1 MRKLYKKSLP
11 DKTVTEMPKNSLRH
25 LKKWMAATAAA
36 TMMLPGT
43 MAVPAVETTQSDL
56 PQEELTVHFID
67 VGQGLAIMAKA
78 GDDVLVYDGGNSD
91 AASYFVSYL
100 QQEGVEDIDYM
111 IASHYDA
118 DHLNGLVGALHAF
131 DTETIIAPDYE
142 HNSKIYTSFYNTL
155 SEEGKEVT
163 YPEVGEEYTFGEG
176 SFTIL
181 GPTQIQDDSN
191 NNSVVIRLDYGET
204 SFLFAGDAEAKE
216 EKDIIAANE
225 ELDCDV
231 LSVGHHGSAS
241 STSWDF
247 LEAVLPEYAVISCGV
262 NNSYG
267 HPDPDTVEKLESI
280 ETQIFRTDLQGNI
293 IAKSDGETIT
303 WNNAPSNG
311 EVLYAADFVS
321 VREEP
326 NDTSNT
332 VGELGPG
339 NQIQVLNRD
348 DDGWATII
356 FNGATTY
363 IPTSYLRDTD
373 PQTQT
378 QAVTQAQ
385 ETQAQAVTQAQET
398 QAQQAP
404 STQPQTEAPQQPP
417 QTEAPTQPVG
427 NMVWLSATGSKYH
440 SRNNCGNMNPAN
452 AYQVTESDAINQG
465 YGKCK
470 KCW

>member
-1 MRKLYKKSLP
+1 MKHMLEKPLPEKL
-11 DKTVTEMPKNSLRH
+11 TGQ
-25 LKKWMAATAAA
+25 LKKLMAATAAA
-36 TMMLPGT
+36 TMLLPGAI
-43 MAVPAVETTQSDL
+43 AVPAAENTQSNL

-78 GDDVLVYDGGNSD
+78 GYDVLVYDGGNSD

-131 DTETIIAPDYE
+131 DTETIIAPD
-142 HNSKIYTSFYNTL
+142 NSKLYTSFYNTL
-155 SEEGKEVT
+155 SSQNKEVT
-163 YPEVGEEYTFGEG
+163 YPEVGQEYEFGEG
-176 SFTIL
+176 SFTVL
-181 GPTQIQDDSN
+181 GPTQIRDDSN
-191 NNSVVIRLDYGET
+191 NNSVVVRLDYGDT
-204 SFLFAGDAEAKE
+204 SFLFTGDAESKE

-225 ELDCDV
+225 DLYCDV

-267 HPDPDTVEKLESI
+267 HPDPDTIEKLESI
-280 ETQIFRTDLQGNI
+280 EAQIFRTDLQGNI
-293 IAKSDGETIT
+293 IAISDGETIT
-303 WNNAPSNG
+303 WNNVPSNG

-321 VREEP
+321 VKEEP
-326 NDTSNT
+326 NDTSST

-348 DDGWATII
+348 DDGWATIV

-363 IPTSYLRDTD
+363 IPSSYLSDSD
-373 PQTQT
+373 PQTMTQAAQT
-378 QAVTQAQ
+378 QTA
-385 ETQAQAVTQAQET
+385 AQA
-398 QAQQAP
+398 
-404 STQPQTEAPQQPP
+404 TQPQTTAPTQDM
-417 QTEAPTQPVG
+417 QTQAPTQPIG

-452 AYQVTESDAINQG
+452 ARQVTESDAVSQG
-465 YGKCK
+465 HEKCK

>member
-1 MRKLYKKSLP
+1 MKKKTQKVLSGYNPLWQFKKLLA
-11 DKTVTEMPKNSLRH
+11 V
-25 LKKWMAATAAA
+25 TAAVA
-36 TMMLPGT
+36 TMLPVA
-43 MAVPAVETTQSDL
+43 MAVPAAESTQSETLD
-56 PQEELTVHFID
+56 PLTVHFID
-67 VGQGLAIMAKA
+67 VGQGLAILAQA

-100 QQEGVEDIDYM
+100 QQEGVTDIDYM

-131 DTETIIAPDYE
+131 DTDTIIAPDYE
-142 HNSKIYTSFYNTL
+142 HNSKLYTSFYNTV
-155 SEEGKEVT
+155 SEQGKEVT
-163 YPEVGEEYTFGEG
+163 YPEVGDAYEFGEG

-181 GPTQIQDDSN
+181 GPTEIRDDSN
-191 NNSVVIRLDYGET
+191 NNSVVVRLDYGDT
-204 SFLFAGDAEAKE
+204 SFLFTGDAEAKE

-225 ELDCDV
+225 DLDCDV

-247 LEAVLPEYAVISCGV
+247 LEQVLPEYAVISCGV

-267 HPDPDTVEKLESI
+267 HPDPDTIEKLDSVEA
-280 ETQIFRTDLQGNI
+280 QIFRTDLQGNI
-293 IAKSDGETIT
+293 IAISDGETIS
-303 WNNAPSNG
+303 WNTEPSNG

-321 VREEP
+321 VKEEP
-326 NDTSNT
+326 NDTSST

-348 DDGWATII
+348 DNGWATIV

-363 IPTSYLRDTD
+363 IPSSYLSDID
-373 PQTQT
+373 PQKMTQAAPTQT
-378 QAVTQAQ
+378 AAS
-385 ETQAQAVTQAQET
+385 AA
-398 QAQQAP
+398 
-404 STQPQTEAPQQPP
+404 QPQTTVPTQDM
-417 QTEAPTQPVG
+417 QTQAPTQPVG

-452 AYQVTESDAINQG
+452 ARQVTESDAVSQG
-465 YGKCK
+465 YEKCK

>member
-1 MRKLYKKSLP
+1 MKKLYKNTLP
-11 DKTVTEMPKNSLRH
+11 DKTLSGISEMPKNPLRQV
-25 LKKWMAATAAA
+25 KKWMAATATVA
-36 TMMLPGT
+36 MMLPGA
-43 MAVPAVETTQSDL
+43 MAVPAAESTQSDL

-100 QQEGVEDIDYM
+100 QQEGVEDIDYI

-142 HNSKIYTSFYNTL
+142 HNSKIYTSFYDTI
-155 SEEGKEVT
+155 SAEGKEVT
-163 YPEVGEEYTFGEG
+163 YPEVGEEYAFGEG

-181 GPTQIQDDSN
+181 GPTQIRDDSN
-191 NNSVVIRLDYGET
+191 NNSVVIRLDYGDT
-204 SFLFAGDAEAKE
+204 SFLFTGDAESKE

-225 ELDCDV
+225 DLDCDV

-267 HPDPDTVEKLESI
+267 HPDPDTVEKLESV
-280 ETQIFRTDLQGNI
+280 EAQIFRTDLQGNI
-293 IAKSDGETIT
+293 IAVSDGETIT

-321 VREEP
+321 VKEEP

-348 DDGWATII
+348 DDGWATIV

-363 IPTSYLRDTD
+363 IPSSYLSDVD
-373 PQTQT
+373 PQTMT
-378 QAVTQAQ
+378 QAAPTQTTA
-385 ETQAQAVTQAQET
+385 QAQA
-398 QAQQAP
+398 
-404 STQPQTEAPQQPP
+404 TQPQTEAPTQPP

-427 NMVWLSATGSKYH
+427 RMVWLSATGSKYH
-440 SRNNCGNMNPAN
+440 SRNNCGNMNPSKAR
-452 AYQVTESDAINQG
+452 QVTESDAISQG
-465 YGKCK
+465 YEKCK
-470 KCW
+470 NCW

>member
-1 MRKLYKKSLP
+1 MKHMLEKPLPEKL
-11 DKTVTEMPKNSLRH
+11 TGQ
-25 LKKWMAATAAA
+25 LKKWMAAIAAA

-43 MAVPAVETTQSDL
+43 MAVPAAENTQSNL

-100 QQEGVEDIDYM
+100 KDEGVEDIDYM

-131 DTETIIAPDYE
+131 DTETIIAPDYK
-142 HNSKIYTSFYNTL
+142 HNSKLYTSFYNTL
-155 SEEGKEVT
+155 SSQNKEVT
-163 YPEVGEEYTFGEG
+163 YPEVGQEYEFGEG
-176 SFTIL
+176 SFTVL
-181 GPTQIQDDSN
+181 GPTQIRDDSN
-191 NNSVVIRLDYGET
+191 NNSVVVCLDYGDT
-204 SFLFAGDAEAKE
+204 SFLFTGDAESKE

-225 ELDCDV
+225 DLYCDV

-267 HPDPDTVEKLESI
+267 HPDPDTIEKLESI
-280 ETQIFRTDLQGNI
+280 EAQIFRTDLQGNI
-293 IAKSDGETIT
+293 IAISDGETIT
-303 WNNAPSNG
+303 WNNVPSNG

-321 VREEP
+321 VKEEP
-326 NDTSNT
+326 NDTSST

-339 NQIQVLNRD
+339 NQIQVLNRND
-348 DDGWATII
+348 NDWATIV

-363 IPTSYLRDTD
+363 IQSSYLSDID
-373 PQTQT
+373 PQTMT
-378 QAVTQAQ
+378 QA
-385 ETQAQAVTQAQET
+385 
-398 QAQQAP
+398 
-404 STQPQTEAPQQPP
+404 
-417 QTEAPTQPVG
+417 APTQPVG

-452 AYQVTESDAINQG
+452 ARQVTESDAVSQG
-465 YGKCK
+465 YEKCK

>member
-1 MRKLYKKSLP
+1 MKKRYKKSLP
-11 DKTVTEMPKNSLRH
+11 DKTVHEMPKNPLRY
-25 LKKWMAATAAA
+25 LKKWMAVTATSAMVLSGAAV
-36 TMMLPGT
+36 
-43 MAVPAVETTQSDL
+43 VPAAENTQSDL

-67 VGQGLAIMAKA
+67 VGQGLAIMAQA

-142 HNSKIYTSFYNTL
+142 HNSKIYTSFYDTI
-155 SEEGKEVT
+155 SAEGKEVT

-181 GPTQIQDDSN
+181 GPTQIRDDSN
-191 NNSVVIRLDYGET
+191 NNSVVIRLNYGDT
-204 SFLFAGDAEAKE
+204 SFLFTGDAESKE

-225 ELDCDV
+225 DLDCDV

-247 LEAVLPEYAVISCGV
+247 LEAILPEYAVISCGV

-280 ETQIFRTDLQGNI
+280 EAQIFRTDLQGNI
-293 IAKSDGETIT
+293 IAVSDGETIT

-311 EVLYAADFVS
+311 EVLYAANFVS
-321 VREEP
+321 VKEEP
-326 NDTSNT
+326 NDTSST

-348 DDGWATII
+348 DAGWATIV

-363 IPTSYLRDTD
+363 IPSSYLSDVD
-373 PQTQT
+373 PQTMT
-378 QAVTQAQ
+378 QAAPTQTDAQAQ
-385 ETQAQAVTQAQET
+385 T
-398 QAQQAP
+398 P
-404 STQPQTEAPQQPP
+404 STQPQTVAPTQAP

-440 SRNNCGNMNPAN
+440 SRNDCGNMNPSKAR
-452 AYQVTESDAINQG
+452 QVTESDAINQG
-465 YGKCK
+465 YEKCK